1 MVINETALKKSN
13 VLVVGDLILD
23 QYYWTQV
30 RRISPEAPVPV
41 CHIQKKTSCL
51 GGAGN
56 VANNLSSFGI
66 NVSVAGVIGKDSN
79 AKIMATHF
87 KQANINM
94 THLIE
99 LENYP
104 TICKTRVI
112 AKDQQI
118 CRLDDEDSNM
128 NIDDSLTL
136 CLNQLLTSS
145 IDFNAI
151 ILSDY
156 NKGVISKEMAQA
168 IIQFAND
175 KNIPIVVDPKCND
188 VNKYAGATYLTP
200 NLKEFHEMIGEI
212 DDINLDEL
220 VKKGQEINRKYNI
233 KHLILTRSENGMSHI
248 SSNEIQHFATKAIE
262 VSDVTGAGDTVVAA
276 IAAGASLNLDQKDI
290 IHFANLAAGV
300 VVSKVGTATATVQE
314 IMDHE
319 QHF

>member
-1 MVINETALKKSN
+1 MFINETALKKSKI
-13 VLVVGDLILD
+13 LVVGDVILD
-23 QYYWTQV
+23 QYYWTEV
-30 RRISPEAPVPV
+30 NRISPEAPVPI
-41 CHIQKKTSCL
+41 CHIKKKTACL

-66 NVSVAGVIGKDSN
+66 NVSVMGVIGKDSI
-79 AKIMATHF
+79 AEAMVAHF
-87 KQANINM
+87 KQSNINM

-118 CRLDDEDSNM
+118 CRLDDEDPCM
-128 NIDDSLTL
+128 NIDESLEK
-136 CLNQLLTSS
+136 CMNQIVSGS
-145 IDFNAI
+145 DHYDAI

-156 NKGVISKEMAQA
+156 NKGVVSNKMAQA
-168 IIQFAND
+168 LIQFANN
-175 KNIPIVVDPKCND
+175 KKIPIVVDPKCSD
-188 VNKYAGATYLTP
+188 VSKYTGATYITP
-200 NLKEFHEMIGEI
+200 NLKEFHIMIGNS
-212 DDINLDEL
+212 DNNNLDEI
-220 VKKGQEINRKYNI
+220 VKKGQDLIKENNI

-248 SSNEIQHFATKAIE
+248 SSNKIQHYATKAIE

-300 VVSKVGTATATVQE
+300 VVSKVGTATATIQE